1 MIQPPTYY
9 GNRHIICSSTDKS
22 ENQLDN
28 SAANYFTEENNNYS
42 ESEQIQLNKDQET
55 SRHFGFCTDGNG
67 NMTSKVINDLN
78 IDKINV
84 NGFNKKDCSL
94 ILNGAEDLLDSSEL
108 ISANNLTTPFSV
120 KDILN
125 LVDQTA
131 ESYSKMTTFNGSFE
145 TEEDGIKSMDA
156 LVEEASP
163 KCYAESYAYP
173 NQYHYTPTYDHSDYY
188 NSFHNTQHHNFSF
201 YGAQEHA
208 SVYFANQYDNSS
220 AYHPAILPD
229 YCPPY
234 SSTPNLHY
242 APSVCQYN
250 SPYANGYQSEIYNQ
264 STPATF
270 NESPTKHETSA
281 VSSTASTDLSFLADD
296 VQGSSRSS
304 CAVNG
309 VSAPSFSHSLESS
322 VPHHETS
329 NIGGLTSQHVRQLN
343 SLCAPYEKKQKE
355 TKHRDS
361 ESCDSMQSEYLPKNI
376 LYVYWAINNYHNF

>member
-9 GNRHIICSSTDKS
+9 GNRHIICSSIDKT

-28 SAANYFTEENNNYS
+28 SVANYFTEENNNFN
-42 ESEQIQLNKDQET
+42 ESEQIQLLNKDLET
-55 SRHFGFCTDGNG
+55 NEFCAGRHG
-67 NMTSKVINDLN
+67 NMTSKAINDLN
-78 IDKINV
+78 IDKLNI
-84 NGFNKKDCSL
+84 NGFNKKGCSL
-94 ILNGAEDLLDSSEL
+94 ILNGGEDLLDSSEL

-131 ESYSKMTTFNGSFE
+131 ESYSKMTNFNASFE
-145 TEEDGIKSMDA
+145 TNGEEDGIKSIDA
-156 LVEEASP
+156 LVDETSP
-163 KCYAESYAYP
+163 KCYAEPYAYS
-173 NQYHYTPTYDHSDYY
+173 NQYHYTPTYDHADYY
-188 NSFHNTQHHNFSF
+188 NSFHNPQHPNFPF
-201 YGAQEHA
+201 YGTQEHT
-208 SVYFANQYDNSS
+208 SVYFANQYENSS

-229 YCPPY
+229 YCPSY

-250 SPYANGYQSEIYNQ
+250 SPYANGYQSEIYNV
-264 STPATF
+264 PAPF

-281 VSSTASTDLSFLADD
+281 VSSTASADLSFLNDD

-309 VSAPSFSHSLESS
+309 IASASSFSHRLDTP
-322 VPHHETS
+322 VPHHEAA

-343 SLCAPYEKKQKE
+343 SLCAPYEKKQKD

-361 ESCDSMQSEYLPKNI
+361 ESCDSMQSEYI
-376 LYVYWAINNYHNF
+376 YS